1 MKQLDIQVDQIHP
14 DMALIVV
21 RADFNKLGSIE
32 AVRELGSQIQ
42 QAFQVTGKP
51 VAFMHDGM
59 TIEQLTVEQLE
70 RLGFQSIDRGTS

>member
-1 MKQLDIQVDQIHP
+1 MKQLDMQVDQIHT
-14 DMALIVV
+14 DTALIVV

-32 AVRELGSQIQ
+32 AVRELGAQIQ

>member
-14 DMALIVV
+14 DTALIVV
-21 RADFNKLGSIE
+21 RTDFYKFASIE
-32 AVRELGSQIQ
+32 TVRELGTQIQ
-42 QAFQVTGKP
+42 QAFQETGKP
-51 VAFMHDGM
+51 VVFMHDGM